1 MKKALIT
8 GITGQ
13 DGSYLAQLLLDKG
26 YKVYGLVR
34 RTTNN
39 NLNNIENIVNE
50 IELIDGDVMDL
61 PSVTAAIRKSM
72 PDEVYNLAAQS
83 FVETSWKQPYVTT
96 QINSLG
102 TLAVLEA
109 IKTVKTDTKFYQAST
124 SEMFGNTKTVPQNED
139 TIFYPRS
146 PYGVSKL
153 YAHWITVNYRE
164 SYDMFAC
171 SGILFNHESPRRG
184 MEFVT
189 RKVSMAVAMIKAG
202 LIKTIGMG
210 CLDVKRD
217 WGFAGDYVEAMWL
230 MLANEKPKDYVI
242 ATGKAHTVENMIKLA
257 FEIGGLDYRDHVY
270 VDEKYIRPADV
281 SELIG
286 DSKKAKKDLGWEP
299 KTNFEELIRMMVE
312 SDIVKVMNK

>member
-50 IELIDGDVMDL
+50 IDLIDGDVMDL